1 MAKLTPMMDQYFK
14 IKNEYKDCILFY
26 RLGDFYEMFYEDAIT
41 ASSELELTL
50 TSRANGTV
58 DKAPMCGVPFHSS
71 DSYVSRLVERGYKVA
86 ICEQIEDPK
95 LAKGIVKREVIRVVT
110 PGTVIDPS
118 ALDSTKNNYLMCIYK
133 NKNGYGMAV
142 CDVTTGE
149 FSTTQFVSAN
159 AFSNIID
166 EIERFRPS
174 EIICNEMLSEDGESE
189 KIYQRFNIRP
199 AVCDKWMFDYIDAD
213 EALKKLFEVQSLEG
227 FGLKNKEHCV
237 CASGAL
243 MEYILENQKT
253 DLNHINTIKYID
265 TSEIMALDI
274 ISRKNLELTEN
285 LREKNKKGSLL
296 WVLDKTRTSMGA
308 RLLRKWINEPLKN
321 PSAINLR
328 LDAVEEFFNDVF
340 LSEEVKEVLNTIQDL
355 ERITSKMVYKTAN
368 AKDLAALKD
377 SIENLPL
384 LKKALQV
391 CKSAYVTAIL
401 GEFDTLDDICRL
413 ISASIVDEPPFSVRE
428 GGMIRAGY
436 NSEFDLLY
444 NAKSQG
450 KKWLS
455 DLEEKERELTGIKNL
470 KVRYNKVFGYYIE
483 VTKSNLADV
492 PERYIR
498 KQTLSNCERYMTEE
512 LNNLAEIILS
522 SEEKAVSMEY
532 DIFCEIRDSVL
543 KETNRIKYTA
553 YLIAVIDV
561 LVNLA
566 EAARKNNYVK
576 PVVDDSEVIEIHD
589 GRHPVVE
596 RMLSGSFIPN
606 DTILDTEENRLAI
619 ITGPNMAGKSTYMR
633 QVALITVMAQMGSFV
648 PAKSARIGVV
658 DRIFTRIGASDDI
671 GAGQSTFMTEMVE
684 VANILNNATE
694 KSLLVLDE
702 IGRGTSTFDG
712 LSIAWAVLEYVD
724 DKKKIGARAL
734 FATHYHEL
742 TELEGKLEGV
752 KNYCITVEEDG
763 EDIIFLRKIVRG
775 GAQHSYG
782 IQVARLAGL
791 PRKVIT
797 RSKQILKKLDA
808 ADINRK
814 TRKLAEDS
822 KSNAEDAQ
830 QMDIFTA
837 KETLLSE
844 ELQKIDVMSLTPIEA
859 IQILFELQKKSKGM

>member
-1 MAKLTPMMDQYFK
+1 QDVSHLKALSIYHS
-14 IKNEYKDCILFY
+14 
-26 RLGDFYEMFYEDAIT
+26 GD
-41 ASSELELTL
+41 S
-50 TSRANGTV
+50 
-58 DKAPMCGVPFHSS
+58 
-71 DSYVSRLVERGYKVA
+71 
-86 ICEQIEDPK
+86 
-95 LAKGIVKREVIRVVT
+95 
-110 PGTVIDPS
+110 
-118 ALDSTKNNYLMCIYK
+118 
-133 NKNGYGMAV
+133 
-142 CDVTTGE
+142 
-149 FSTTQFVSAN
+149 
-159 AFSNIID
+159 
-166 EIERFRPS
+166 
-174 EIICNEMLSEDGESE
+174 
-189 KIYQRFNIRP
+189 
-199 AVCDKWMFDYIDAD
+199 
-213 EALKKLFEVQSLEG
+213 
-227 FGLKNKEHCV
+227 
-237 CASGAL
+237 
-243 MEYILENQKT
+243 
-253 DLNHINTIKYID
+253 
-265 TSEIMALDI
+265 MALDRATI
-274 ISRKNLELTEN
+274 RNLEITETMFD
-285 LREKNKKGSLL
+285 RTTQGSLL
-296 WVLDKTRTSMGA
+296 GVLDCCRTAMGS
-308 RLLRKWINEPLKN
+308 RRMKQWLREPLNKK
-321 PSAINLR
+321 SEIDRR
-328 LDAVEEFFNDVF
+328 LDAVQLLYDDILLRNDLREDLKSVY
-340 LSEEVKEVLNTIQDL
+340 DL
-355 ERITSKMVYKTAN
+355 ERLCARISLGTAN
-368 AKDLAALKD
+368 ARDLTALRSSLERISQLKSDLGSAEGGLLAELASGIDPLPELTEVIEAA
-377 SIENLPL
+377 
-384 LKKALQV
+384 
-391 CKSAYVTAIL
+391 
-401 GEFDTLDDICRL
+401 
-413 ISASIVDEPPFSVRE
+413 IVDDPPFSVRE
-428 GGMIRAGY
+428 GGMIKAGY

-498 KQTLSNCERYMTEE
+498 KQTLSNCERDMTEE

-532 DIFCEIRDSVL
+532 DIFCEIRDRVL

-822 KSNAEDAQ
+822 KSNVEDAQ

-859 IQILFELQKKSKGM
+859 IQTLFELQKKSKGM

>member
-1 MAKLTPMMDQYFK
+1 MAKLTPMMDQYYK

-26 RLGDFYEMFYEDAIT
+26 RLGDFYEMFFDDAVI

-50 TSRANGTV
+50 TSRANGNGE
-58 DKAPMCGVPFHSS
+58 KAPMCGVPFHSS
-71 DSYVSRLVERGYKVA
+71 DSYVSRLVEKGYKVA
-86 ICEQIEDPK
+86 ICEQVEDPR
-95 LAKGIVKREVIRVVT
+95 LAKGIVKREVIRIVT

-118 ALDSTKNNYLMCIYK
+118 SLDSTKNNYLMCVYK

-159 AFSNIID
+159 AFSSIVD
-166 EIERFRPS
+166 EIERYRPS
-174 EIICNEMLSEDGESE
+174 EIICNLMLAEDEDSE

-199 AVCDKWMFDYIDAD
+199 AVCEKWMFEYINAD
-213 EALKKLFEVQSLEG
+213 ETLKKHFSVQSLEG
-227 FGLKNKEHCV
+227 FGLKGKEHCV

-243 MEYILENQKT
+243 MEYIWENQKS
-253 DLNHINTIKYID
+253 DLSHINTIKYID

-296 WVLDKTRTSMGA
+296 WVLDKTKTSMGA
-308 RLLRKWINEPLKN
+308 RLLRKWLNEPLKD
-321 PSAINLR
+321 PAAINLR
-328 LDAVEEFFNDVF
+328 LDAVEEFFEDIF
-340 LSEEVKEVLNTIQDL
+340 LSEEVKEVLSTIQDL

-368 AKDLAALKD
+368 AKDLAALKE
-377 SIENLPL
+377 SVENLPL
-384 LKKALQV
+384 LKKSLKV
-391 CKSAYVTAIL
+391 CKSAYVMAIL
-401 GEFDTLDDICRL
+401 GEFDALEDICEL
-413 ISASIVDEPPFSVRE
+413 ISASIVDEPPFSIRE
-428 GGMIRAGY
+428 GGMIRPGY

-450 KKWLS
+450 KEWLS
-455 DLEEKERELTGIKNL
+455 SLEEKERELTGIKNL

-532 DIFCEIRDSVL
+532 DIFCEIRDKVL
-543 KETNRIKYTA
+543 KETDRIKYTA

-561 LVNLA
+561 LVNLGD
-566 EAARKNNYVK
+566 AARKNNYVK
-576 PVVDDSEVIEIHD
+576 PQVDDSEVIEIKD

-596 RMLSGSFIPN
+596 KMVSSGFIPN

-684 VANILNNATE
+684 VANILNNATR

-808 ADINRK
+808 ADINKK

-822 KSNAEDAQ
+822 RSNAEDAQ
-830 QMDIFTA
+830 QMDMFTA

-859 IQILFELQKKSKGM
+859 IQTLFDLQKKSKGM